1 MKSPFFADEK
11 LARRI
16 ENNDAYFG
24 LQSAVIVGRLYPD
37 IGAAAEGVGGGYAV
51 FTGVRSPLTQAL
63 GLGMNGPV
71 SADDLER
78 LEQFYL
84 RRGSS
89 AHIEFCPHAH
99 PTLLRLLGRHGYRVE
114 ACSNLLVRP
123 PHSESPGLP
132 GPSEV
137 SVQRCLPEEAEL
149 WARTVAEGF
158 AGYASPSKENLEV
171 LISLAQRRNTTAV
184 LAWLNG
190 EPAGGGALATHDNIA
205 VIYGASTLPRFR
217 RKGVQSEIIRS
228 LAAFAAQAELIYSL
242 TAPGSTSQHNLERH
256 DFRVAYTRSLMVK
269 NLS

>member
-1 MKSPFFADEK
+1 MRAPFFADEK

-24 LQSAVIVGRLYPD
+24 LQSAVIVGKMFPD
-37 IGAAAEGVGGGYAV
+37 IGAAAEPVAGGYAV

-71 SADDLER
+71 GAEDIER

-89 AHIEFCPHAH
+89 ARIEFCPHAH
-99 PTLLRLLGRHGYRVE
+99 PTLLRLLGRHGYRLE
-114 ACSNLLVRP
+114 GCSNLLVRP
-123 PHSESPGLP
+123 AQSEGPALPPGS
-132 GPSEV
+132 GV
-137 SVQRCLPEEAEL
+137 SVQRCVPEEAEL

-158 AGYASPSKENLEV
+158 AEYAKPSIENLNV
-171 LISLAQRRNTTAV
+171 LISLEQRRNTTAV
-184 LAWLNG
+184 LAWLGG

-217 RKGVQSEIIRS
+217 RKGVQSEIMRS
-228 LAAFAAQAELIYSL
+228 LVAFAAQAELIYSL
-242 TAPGSTSQHNLERH
+242 TTPGSTSQHNLERH
-256 DFRVAYTRSLMVK
+256 DFRVAYTRLLLVK
-269 NLS
+269 ELS